1 VFSLSPGRATKG
13 MAEGDV
19 HTVYEDGVWKN
30 KIEGG
35 KRASNT
41 AIRRQD
47 AISAGRRMAK
57 ERRVDHVIHTPG
69 GEVEARNPA
78 RR

>member
-1 VFSLSPGRATKG
+1 
-13 MAEGDV
+13 
-19 HTVYEDGVWKN
+19 
-30 KIEGG
+30 
-35 KRASNT
+35 
-41 AIRRQD
+41 
-47 AISAGRRMAK
+47 MAK